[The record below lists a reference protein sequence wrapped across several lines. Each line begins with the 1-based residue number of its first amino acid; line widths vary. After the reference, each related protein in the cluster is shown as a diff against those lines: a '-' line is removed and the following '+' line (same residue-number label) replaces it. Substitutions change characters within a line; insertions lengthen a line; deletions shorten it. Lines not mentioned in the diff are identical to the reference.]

1 MTNGRTPLTE
11 GARILTDR
19 GTAVVVEI
27 LSTGVRLRDALGHL
41 EHVSWQGL
49 PMARAIDEGQV
60 AALTEPLR
68 PLWDVLDDKAKGVAL
83 RRLEVVQ
90 EVITGYRDG
99 HHELAREGEP
109 RSPFGPGFGVSE
121 SRRCTAMAELLAYEG
136 EFDRETQR
144 RVRDGELQSAA
155 ISVNTVRKWVRDWK
169 QGGLRALIDGRSTR
183 QSKSW
188 DLIDPRYRQ
197 VAQRVIDTLDG
208 DKSTVSLNELDRRT
222 RVELRSEGITDVVTP
237 QRITQAF
244 LSTLKRAKGAT
255 TRAQRSRSLQAVS
268 GTRHYPALRPGQVV
282 AIDATRAD
290 NLVYDA
296 LNGRAY
302 SVEILTAIDVA
313 TRVVL
318 ALRVVPRS
326 ADGIDA
332 GLMIYDVCRPFSLA
346 VDGSAVGPWRWV
358 GLPEQVDMS
367 QVAVR
372 AGSRVLA
379 PDFTTLQGQ
388 HEIPSVMPDA
398 IRCDRGAIFISEH
411 FRAVL
416 HDLGVDLLLSRGSKP
431 TDNPH
436 VERWHETLQRA
447 VQQIPGYKGRN
458 TSERGRLVGQEPL
471 LTAQELQ
478 QHLRAFIALDYH
490 RSWHT
495 GLVLPGEPTARVSP
509 LEMWDAMVEATGR
522 IDVPQRSDLIYQFL
536 PVRWATIGHTG
547 VELSDIPY
555 DSEVLDRYRRVERGR
570 FRQQDCAA
578 PFFVDPH
585 DLSRIWFRD
594 PETQRVEPIEWRGAN
609 RTGAPMTQVI
619 VDAARRRIHE
629 RGGNNVLFRG
639 SASRQILDELTELT
653 KTPSNREWKAKW
665 SAAARR
671 VEQSRMD
678 HDEARGAVS
687 VSDRRRLRAVR
698 DQTPEER
705 SGTLRRAWPNLLTE
719 E

>member
-1 MTNGRTPLTE
+1 M
-11 GARILTDR
+11 
-19 GTAVVVEI
+19 EI

-222 RVELRSEGITDVVTP
+222 RVALRSEGITDVVTP

-244 LSTLKRAKGAT
+244 LSTLKRTKGTT
-255 TRAQRSRSLQAVS
+255 TRAQRSSSLQAVS

-416 HDLGVDLLLSRGSKP
+416 HDLGVDLLLSRGRKP

-495 GLVLPGEPTARVSP
+495 GLVLPGEPSARVSP

-536 PVRWATIGHTG
+536 PVRWATIGHAG

-609 RTGAPMTQVI
+609 R
-619 VDAARRRIHE
+619 
-629 RGGNNVLFRG
+629 
-639 SASRQILDELTELT
+639 
-653 KTPSNREWKAKW
+653 
-665 SAAARR
+665 
-671 VEQSRMD
+671 
-678 HDEARGAVS
+678 
-687 VSDRRRLRAVR
+687 
-698 DQTPEER
+698 
-705 SGTLRRAWPNLLTE
+705 
-719 E
+719 